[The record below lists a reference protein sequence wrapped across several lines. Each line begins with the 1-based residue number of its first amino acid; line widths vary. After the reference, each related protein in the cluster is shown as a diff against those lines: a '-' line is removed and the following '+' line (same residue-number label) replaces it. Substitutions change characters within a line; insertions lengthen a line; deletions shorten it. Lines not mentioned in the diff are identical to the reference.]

1 LADRGR
7 LTANLAAVGV
17 LVAVAAG
24 VLIWQRPWVAPDAE
38 QPGAVVA
45 KIPGNSR
52 ALLAQTFRALTE
64 ADTRA
69 EFVAA
74 AGRSKAARTFAAS
87 VWAARSRL
95 GVDQVGLVYEQ
106 GGDASDRADGSTSA
120 QVKVTW
126 TPSESSTFVGAR
138 PTASIV
144 RFRLI
149 PRSDGFDV
157 VSAGAFGRVRLPI
170 WLAGPVHVDRVRVG
184 QGGTATTVMV
194 GTARACNRVPTQAAA
209 AVDAVRRVQP
219 EVRSDLVVVC
229 PGSATIAA
237 ALLGRSPSDVA
248 QIAAVSTALGGSRG
262 TPAIVLNPKLFGDM
276 DVRARQVVMS
286 HEATHVLTGV
296 IGKKLDLWVA
306 EGFADFVALRTDR
319 ASLSVSA
326 GQILGR
332 VRTSGAPEHLPTNAD
347 FAESAHGLGAVY
359 ESAWMVFRMLAEEFG
374 EPSVTAFYRE
384 VLSGIP
390 VADASSRQFGWSM
403 DELTSAWRRYLTKS
417 ASTVS

>member
-1 LADRGR
+1 LAERGR

-24 VLIWQRPWVAPDAE
+24 VLIWQRPWATPDE
-38 QPGAVVA
+38 ERPGAVVA
-45 KIPGNSR
+45 TIPDNSR

-64 ADTRA
+64 AETRA

-87 VWAARSRL
+87 VWATRSRL
-95 GVDQVGLVYEQ
+95 GVDRVGMVYEQ

-120 QVKVTW
+120 RVKVTW
-126 TPSESSTFVGAR
+126 TPSDASVLAGAR
-138 PTASIV
+138 PEASVV
-144 RFRLI
+144 RFRLF

-157 VSAGAFGRVRLPI
+157 VSASAFARERLPI
-170 WLAGPVHVDRVRVG
+170 WLAGPVRVG
-184 QGGTATTVMV
+184 RDGTATTVTV
-194 GTARACNRVPTQAAA
+194 GAARICSRVPAQARAAIE
-209 AVDAVRRVQP
+209 AVRGVQP
-219 EVRSDLVVVC
+219 SARPDLVVVC
-229 PGSATIAA
+229 PSSATTTA
-237 ALLGRSPSDVA
+237 ALLGRSSSDIA
-248 QIAAVSTALGGSRG
+248 QIAAISTALGGSRG
-262 TPAIVLNPKLFGDM
+262 TPAVVLNPKLFGAM
-276 DVRARQVVMS
+276 DARARQVVMS

-319 ASLSVSA
+319 EPLSVSA
-326 GQILGR
+326 GQILAR
-332 VRTSGAPEHLPTNAD
+332 VRASGAPEHLPTNAD

-359 ESAWMVFRMLAEEFG
+359 ESAWMVFRMLAGEFG
-374 EPSVTAFYRE
+374 EPSVTAFYRD
-384 VLSGIP
+384 VLAGVP
-390 VADASSRQFGWSM
+390 AADASSREFGWSV

>member
-1 LADRGR
+1 M
-7 LTANLAAVGV
+7 
-17 LVAVAAG
+17 VAT
-24 VLIWQRPWVAPDAE
+24 IPD
-38 QPGAVVA
+38 
-45 KIPGNSR
+45 NSR

-69 EFVAA
+69 QFVAA

-95 GVDQVGLVYEQ
+95 GVEQVGLVYEQ

-120 QVKVTW
+120 RVKVTW
-126 TPSESSTFVGAR
+126 TPSDTSVFAGSR

-149 PRSDGFDV
+149 PRAEGFEV
-157 VSAGAFGRVRLPI
+157 VSAGAFGHDRLPI
-170 WLAGPVHVDRVRVG
+170 WLAGPVRVDPVHVD
-184 QGGTATTVMV
+184 QGGTATTVTV
-194 GTARACNRVPTQAAA
+194 RTARACNRVSAQAVA
-209 AVDAVRRVQP
+209 AVEAVRRVLP
-219 EVRSDLVVVC
+219 EAQSGLVVVC
-229 PGSATIAA
+229 PGSATITA
-237 ALLGRSPSDVA
+237 ALLGRSSSDVA

-276 DVRARQVVMS
+276 DARARQVVMS

-296 IGKKLDLWVA
+296 IGKKLELWVA
-306 EGFADFVALRTDR
+306 EGFADFVALRDDR
-319 ASLSVSA
+319 EPLSVSA
-326 GQILGR
+326 GQILDR
-332 VRTSGAPEHLPTNAD
+332 VRASGAPERLPTDAD

-359 ESAWMVFRMLAEEFG
+359 ESAWMVFRMLAEQFG
-374 EPSVTAFYRE
+374 EPPVRAFYRE
-384 VLSGIP
+384 VVTGVPL
-390 VADASSRQFGWSM
+390 ADAVAGQFGWSV